1 MSYYISKPFDKFLHY
16 LCFYNLF
23 YHWGNVPSFKKT
35 LTLPLCIILFCVL
48 LVITCSASTLSP
60 ITNPIQWLASAQQA
74 ALNHIKMIQQI
85 DDTTTWTPNTQVTQT
100 ISMYDINGQINGYI
114 FNLSTDGN
122 KTGYIIVDKRSGTP
136 SVSAFGYDEAF
147 FTANGIPDM
156 QASRTKILCFDTFNM
171 AYKNGIHRQLFIQYV
186 CICIIMIILA
196 LI

>member
-1 MSYYISKPFDKFLHY
+1 MLQKA
-16 LCFYNLF
+16 
-23 YHWGNVPSFKKT
+23 
-35 LTLPLCIILFCVL
+35 LTRTLCIILFCVL

-74 ALNHIKMIQQI
+74 ALNHIQTIQQI

-136 SVSAFGYDEAF
+136 CVSAFGYDEAF
-147 FTANGIPDM
+147 FTANGISDT
-156 QASRTKILCFDTFNM
+156 QISKAKIFYFDTFNM
-171 AYKNGIHRQLFIQYV
+171 AYKNGIHHQLFIRYEY
-186 CICIIMIILA
+186 ICIIMIILA

>member
-1 MSYYISKPFDKFLHY
+1 MLLQFILSLGEFTVIQR
-16 LCFYNLF
+16 
-23 YHWGNVPSFKKT
+23 T

-74 ALNHIKMIQQI
+74 ALNYIKMIQQI

-136 SVSAFGYDEAF
+136 CVSAFGYDEAF
-147 FTANGIPDM
+147 FTANGIPDT